1 MLVLTMR
8 RLAATGTG
16 GSGSG
21 SFPALRGDTTRI
33 DEMGVECVKG
43 TGIVG
48 SEGKREAVLVTGL
61 LTTAFLTG
69 CIGLDV
75 ACNVGLGSTHISC
88 LGLSIEGWEAVA
100 RVETAGV
107 GILTAAT
114 GTGEHDFVLV
124 HLSLTATFLTGC
136 CIVFDTTFDGGFVS
150 SFERRGRTVCA
161 GGGFSNE

>member
-1 MLVLTMR
+1 MR

-21 SFPALRGDTTRI
+21 SFPALLDDTTRV
-33 DEMGVECVKG
+33 DEMGAERVEG

-48 SEGKREAVLVTGL
+48 SEGKREAALVTRL

-75 ACNVGLGSTHISC
+75 ACNVGLGSTRISC

-100 RVETAGV
+100 RVETAGAERV
-107 GILTAAT
+107 G
-114 GTGEHDFVLV
+114 GTGIVRSKGERVDTLVCLLLTTVLLPG
-124 HLSLTATFLTGC
+124 H
-136 CIVFDTTFDGGFVS
+136 FDVS
-150 SFERRGRTVCA
+150 ASA
-161 GGGFSNE
+161 

>member
-1 MLVLTMR
+1 MR

-21 SFPALRGDTTRI
+21 SFPALLDDMTHV
-33 DEMGVECVKG
+33 DEMGAERVEG

-48 SEGKREAVLVTGL
+48 SEGKREAALVTCL

-75 ACNVGLGSTHISC
+75 ACNVGLGSTCISC

-100 RVETAGV
+100 HVETAGAEHV
-107 GILTAAT
+107 R
-114 GTGEHDFVLV
+114 GTGIV
-124 HLSLTATFLTGC
+124 TAFLTGC
-136 CIVFDTTFDGGFVS
+136 DILNTTFDGGFVS
-150 SFERRGRTVCA
+150 PFEGRCGTVRA
-161 GGGFSNE
+161 GGGFGNE